1 MTVKWSQFIYYIIIG
16 LLIFTNNIN
25 CIENHANSDDESTD
39 LTASKRFLL
48 ALPSPK
54 RLSLPSHLFNRY
66 RRLMEAYGYRPY
78 SDYVNNEEED
88 NIFNEDKRFLLG
100 LPPKMEYKRF
110 LLGLPPS
117 RHQKRFI
124 LGLPAPTR
132 FQS

>member
-1 MTVKWSQFIYYIIIG
+1 MIVKWSQFIYYITVG
-16 LLIFTNNIN
+16 LLIFINNTN
-25 CIENHANSDDESTD
+25 CIENHLSSDDDSTD
-39 LTASKRFLL
+39 MSASKRFLL

-54 RLSLPSHLFNRY
+54 RLSLPSRLFSRY
-66 RRLMEAYGYRPY
+66 RRLMAANGYRPY
-78 SDYVNNEEED
+78 SDYVDNDEED

-100 LPPKMEYKRF
+100 LPPKAEYKRF

-132 FQS
+132 FQF